1 MQGHK
6 RRHREQLDLPLSDK
20 GRNGRRTLDPEIRR
34 EIVRHR
40 PRRCS
45 ASRNARTPP
54 SDDNSPPSNLATTA
68 LPSTGDKPASGNI
81 GLVMAGVASLKSRE
95 SASTTRFYTKS
106 DIYATSASPR

>member
-45 ASRNARTPP
+45 ASRKRERRGPT
-54 SDDNSPPSNLATTA
+54 TTA
-68 LPSTGDKPASGNI
+68 PIEFGHHRLAVLTLPKSAEAQK
-81 GLVMAGVASLKSRE
+81 LVKKIEVKGE
-95 SASTTRFYTKS
+95 
-106 DIYATSASPR
+106 